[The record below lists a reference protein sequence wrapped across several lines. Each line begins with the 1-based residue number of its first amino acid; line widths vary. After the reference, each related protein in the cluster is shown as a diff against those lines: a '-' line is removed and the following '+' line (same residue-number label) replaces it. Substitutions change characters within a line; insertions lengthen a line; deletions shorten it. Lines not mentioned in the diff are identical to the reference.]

1 MSLTVFDVTVRSTA
15 VIVLSMITLRLVTKN
30 RNSTKTR
37 TSVTRVDNQ
46 GSNLSLTAT
55 NSWNIRSIALIGLTG
70 IFSAVLLAVFTS
82 VILAVLIS
90 KLTGSMGQ

>member
-1 MSLTVFDVTVRSTA
+1 
-15 VIVLSMITLRLVTKN
+15 
-30 RNSTKTR
+30 
-37 TSVTRVDNQ
+37 
-46 GSNLSLTAT
+46 
-55 NSWNIRSIALIGLTG
+55 LIGLTG